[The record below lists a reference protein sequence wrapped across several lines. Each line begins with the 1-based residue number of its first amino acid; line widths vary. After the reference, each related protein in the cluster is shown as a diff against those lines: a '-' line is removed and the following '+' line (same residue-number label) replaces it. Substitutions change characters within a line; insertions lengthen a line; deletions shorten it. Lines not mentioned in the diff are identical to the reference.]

1 MRRKLTG
8 AEKVR
13 FKGYFPNLDTERA
26 IVSGG
31 PTSKYNCISWT
42 VGVTTRW
49 IWPGSNIQDFDKF
62 YASHGC
68 TRSSNGPIAIWGHE
82 LSNMTH
88 GCISGPDHGPRW
100 ESKCGGDLRIQH
112 GLNELVGDSYGRVL
126 TFYNR
131 EKDFVRE
138 SAAYYEPRDVFGLKG
153 VQQVKRKKTEAKR
166 IIESVISEMDKQT
179 VSEFEAR
186 FSVWAQTWRS
196 PYTAHLS
203 NPAFVKENK
212 EFVELLKM
220 GTSILPLV
228 VEKLTDP
235 KNFFALQLYDSL
247 QLKSEKAMIVHIDP
261 DDVAMLEGEQGRAV
275 RTVEQWV
282 SSL

>member
-1 MRRKLTG
+1 MRRKMT
-8 AEKVR
+8 AVEKKR
-13 FKGYFPNLDTERA
+13 FKGYFPDLDVERA
-26 IVSGG
+26 VVSGG
-31 PTSKYNCISWT
+31 RTSKYNCISWT
-42 VGVTTRW
+42 IGVTRRW

-68 TRSSNGPIAIWGHE
+68 IRSSYGPIAIWGHNP
-82 LSNMTH
+82 SNMSH

-112 GLNELVGDSYGRVL
+112 GLNELVGGSYGQVL
-126 TFYNR
+126 AFYNR
-131 EKDFVRE
+131 EIDFVKE
-138 SAAYYEPRDVFGLKG
+138 SVAIYEPRDIFGLKG
-153 VQQVKRKKTEAKR
+153 VQQVKHKKTEAKR
-166 IIESVISEMDKQT
+166 ILESVIKEMDRQT
-179 VSEFEAR
+179 ISEFEAR
-186 FSVWAQTWRS
+186 FSTWAKTWHS

-203 NPAFVKENK
+203 NPAFVKDNE

-220 GTSILPLV
+220 GTGILPLV

-247 QLKSEKAMIVHIDP
+247 QLKGEKAMIVHIDP
-261 DDVAMLEGEQGRAV
+261 EDDTMMEGEQGRAA

-282 SSL
+282 SRL

>member
-1 MRRKLTG
+1 MRRKMT
-8 AEKVR
+8 AVEKKR
-13 FKGYFPNLDTERA
+13 FKRYFPNLDVGRA

-31 PTSKYNCISWT
+31 RTRKYNCISWT
-42 VGVTTRW
+42 IGVTTGW
-49 IWPGSNIQDFDKF
+49 IWPGSSIQDFDKF

-68 TRSSNGPIAIWGHE
+68 TRSPDGPIAIWGHHP
-82 LSNMTH
+82 SSITH

-100 ESKCGGDLRIQH
+100 ESKCGEDLRIQH

-131 EKDFVRE
+131 ERDFVKE
-138 SAAYYEPRDVFGLKG
+138 SSAYYESRDVFGLEG
-153 VQQVKRKKTEAKR
+153 VKQVKRKKTEAKR
-166 IIESVISEMDKQT
+166 ILESVIKEMDKQT
-179 VSEFEAR
+179 ISEFEAR
-186 FSVWAQTWRS
+186 FSTWAKTWHS

-203 NPAFVKENK
+203 NPAFVKDNK
-212 EFVELLKM
+212 EFVDLLKM
-220 GTSILPLV
+220 GSGILPLV

-247 QLKSEKAMIVHIDP
+247 QLKREKAMIVHIDP
-261 DDVAMLEGEQGRAV
+261 EDETMMEGEQGRAA